1 MFRKIYFNFKKFNNQ
16 ILMTNDLGKYAFID
30 SSDLG
35 KVLTGDVDLESPLG
49 KTLLES
55 TMIYDESNIIKVR
68 LHALINS
75 SNSIFFDANN
85 YISRDEYIINLIKSI
100 NNNKAQIVHFNIS
113 YIDDRLAKTIVKIYS
128 KMLFDYAKSRN
139 DRGSIPFH
147 IILEEAHRYVQYD
160 NDINL
165 LGYNIFERITKEGR
179 KYGVLLGLI
188 SQRPD

>member
-1 MFRKIYFNFKKFNNQ
+1 MELLINFFNEYLLDNVNLSLPDGTFRYSLK
-16 ILMTNDLGKYAFID
+16 
-30 SSDLG
+30 
-35 KVLTGDVDLESPLG
+35 DLEDALDFALIDEGIFKSE
-49 KTLLES
+49 K
-55 TMIYDESNIIKVR
+55 IYDESNIIKVR

-147 IILEEAHRYVQYD
+147 IILEEAHR
-160 NDINL
+160 
-165 LGYNIFERITKEGR
+165 
-179 KYGVLLGLI
+179 
-188 SQRPD
+188 